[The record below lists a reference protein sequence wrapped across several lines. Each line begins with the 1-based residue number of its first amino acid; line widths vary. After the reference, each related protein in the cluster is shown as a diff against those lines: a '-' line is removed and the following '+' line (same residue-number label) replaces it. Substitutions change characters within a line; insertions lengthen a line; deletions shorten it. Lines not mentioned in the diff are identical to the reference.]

1 MTDTTTTPLLPPL
14 PEPIMPRSSRLQ
26 PDPTRR
32 LLHHLHHVRRI
43 GRVLLSSRRKHF
55 LVMSMVALDVVAL
68 LANIFIQ
75 LIACEM
81 HQRNEPWV
89 HDVTNTLERLGLLL
103 SSLFMVEL
111 GACLFSFGIS
121 YLASWFHLFDALV
134 IVLSFVIDMAS
145 RGLTES
151 IGSLV
156 VILRLWRLAR
166 ISEEVVMGATERMD
180 LMEQHLE
187 DLERENRALKRR
199 LDREREHEYDHE
211 YEHEHEHEHSGHE

>member
-1 MTDTTTTPLLPPL
+1 MADITTTPLLPPL
-14 PEPIMPRSSRLQ
+14 PEPTISRLE
-26 PDPTRR
+26 PDTTDR
-32 LLHHLHHVRRI
+32 LLHHFHHVRRT

-55 LVMSMVALDVVAL
+55 LVMSMVAVDVAAL

-75 LIACEM
+75 LIACEL
-81 HQRNEPWV
+81 HQRDEPWV
-89 HDVTNTLERLGLLL
+89 QDLTGSLERVGLLL
-103 SSLFMVEL
+103 SSLFMLEL
-111 GACLFSFGIS
+111 GACLFSFGPS

-134 IVLSFVIDMAS
+134 IVVSFVIDIAS

-166 ISEEVVMGATERMD
+166 ISEEVVMGATERLD

-187 DLERENRALKRR
+187 ELQHENTALKRR
-199 LDREREHEYDHE
+199 LDMQEREREREHDHE
-211 YEHEHEHEHSGHE
+211 NENENENENLVLS